1 MTARHLCKKIVHF
14 NCFFQKSG
22 PCWRPLK
29 TPPHG
34 RWPWGQW
41 RSEPS
46 CWKSASDS
54 RSHALTRCCRLISNP
69 SSCGLSFVSEL
80 LQNVRNNHTT
90 VPETTSNQ
98 SCGRT
103 HLGSQKHVNISFSN
117 VSTKTFF
124 LLPRVQT
131 EEEMIICVSEHVPLL
146 RRTVFTAQ
154 LPFCTVDTINFSA
167 LQLTF
172 SLFFLIDYLSSH
184 TNLTFSAANVCNKC
198 NLCMSANVYIEL
210 ILYWSSSSS

>member
-1 MTARHLCKKIVHF
+1 MWPLVRLWAAAECTEQSHHCPRNDI
-14 NCFFQKSG
+14 KSIL
-22 PCWRPLK
+22 W
-29 TPPHG
+29 
-34 RWPWGQW
+34 
-41 RSEPS
+41 
-46 CWKSASDS
+46 
-54 RSHALTRCCRLISNP
+54 SNT
-69 SSCGLSFVSEL
+69 SGI
-80 LQNVRNNHTT
+80 
-90 VPETTSNQ
+90 PETRQHQVFYRFN
-98 SCGRT
+98 
-103 HLGSQKHVNISFSN
+103 KNI
-117 VSTKTFF
+117 F

-131 EEEMIICVSEHVPLL
+131 EEMIICVSEHVPLL

-184 TNLTFSAANVCNKC
+184 TNLLTFSAANVCNKC